1 MGIEIERKF
10 LVSGEVWRSMGQ
22 STPLVQGYLAGS
34 DQATVRVRIAGNTAF
49 LTVKGRVKNLTR
61 QEFEYEIPVADAQ
74 AMMDLCYPRVVE
86 KTRYKIPIDDL
97 IWEVDDFAGTN
108 QGLVLAE
115 VELTSPEQVV
125 SLPSWIGLEVSDD
138 PRYFNSY
145 LAAHPYSTWPH
156 MPSANPE

>member
-1 MGIEIERKF
+1 
-10 LVSGEVWRSMGQ
+10 MGQ

-156 MPSANPE
+156 VPSANPE

>member
-1 MGIEIERKF
+1 
-10 LVSGEVWRSMGQ
+10 MGQ
-22 STPLVQGYLAGS
+22 SIPLVQGYLAGS
-34 DQATVRVRIAGNTAF
+34 EQATVRVRIAGDTAF

-61 QEFEYEIPVADAQ
+61 QEFEYEIPVADAE
-74 AMMDLCYPRVVE
+74 AMMDLCQPRVVE
-86 KTRYKIPIDDL
+86 KTRYKIPIENL
-97 IWEVDDFAGTN
+97 IWEVDEFAGTN

-115 VELTSPEQVV
+115 VELTSPEQFV

-156 MPSANPE
+156 GSSAHPE